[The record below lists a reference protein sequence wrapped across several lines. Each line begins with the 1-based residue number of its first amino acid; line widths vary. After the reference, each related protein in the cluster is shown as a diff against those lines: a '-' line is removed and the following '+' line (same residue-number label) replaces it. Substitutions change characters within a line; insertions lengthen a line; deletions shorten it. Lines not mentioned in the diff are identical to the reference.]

1 MNGKINKTEMIPVEW
16 IIPNKNQPRKHFD
29 ETSLNELAE
38 SIAKVGIIQPL
49 TVKHAGNGRFDLIA
63 GERRLRAA
71 QLVGLRRVPCII
83 FEASEEDAAFL
94 SMIENVQREDLNF
107 VEEATGYKQLLSTYR
122 LTQEQLSEIIGKK
135 QSTIANKL
143 RILNLNEDV
152 LALLQKNNLT
162 ERHAR
167 ALLKLPVNE
176 RMSAARRIV
185 RRGLNVRQTEEMID
199 AINGKAAINP
209 AKRRV
214 TNIFDKRIYVN
225 TIKKAFSDI
234 KKTGV
239 RALYAEQEDGENIT
253 ITIVI
258 PKK

>member
-1 MNGKINKTEMIPVEW
+1 M
-16 IIPNKNQPRKHFD
+16 
-29 ETSLNELAE
+29 
-38 SIAKVGIIQPL
+38 
-49 TVKHAGNGRFDLIA
+49 
-63 GERRLRAA
+63 
-71 QLVGLRRVPCII
+71 
-83 FEASEEDAAFL
+83 
-94 SMIENVQREDLNF
+94 
-107 VEEATGYKQLLSTYR
+107 
-122 LTQEQLSEIIGKK
+122 
-135 QSTIANKL
+135 
-143 RILNLNEDV
+143 

>member
-1 MNGKINKTEMIPVEW
+1 MKNLRLEAREKLNKIRPTSLGQASRITGVSPADISALMIYMEKMKQQKLQEKKQMNGKINKTEMIPVEW

-49 TVKHAGNGRFDLIA
+49 TVKHAGNRRFDLIA

-122 LTQEQLSEIIGKK
+122 LTQEQLSEIIGK
-135 QSTIANKL
+135 
-143 RILNLNEDV
+143 
-152 LALLQKNNLT
+152 NN
-162 ERHAR
+162 RP
-167 ALLKLPVNE
+167 LP
-176 RMSAARRIV
+176 
-185 RRGLNVRQTEEMID
+185 
-199 AINGKAAINP
+199 
-209 AKRRV
+209 
-214 TNIFDKRIYVN
+214 TNY
-225 TIKKAFSDI
+225 AF
-234 KKTGV
+234 
-239 RALYAEQEDGENIT
+239 
-253 ITIVI
+253 
-258 PKK
+258 

>member
-107 VEEATGYKQLLSTYR
+107 VEEATGYKRCFQRTDSPRSNYR
-122 LTQEQLSEIIGKK
+122 KSSAK

-167 ALLKLPVNE
+167 ALLKLPVND
-176 RMSAARRIV
+176 AARRIV

-225 TIKKAFSDI
+225 TIKKALDI

>member
-1 MNGKINKTEMIPVEW
+1 MNSKTNRTEMIPVEW
-16 IIPNKNQPRKHFD
+16 IVPNKNQPRKYFD

-49 TVKHAGNGRFDLIA
+49 TVKHAGGGRFELIA
-63 GERRLRAA
+63 GERRLRAS

-107 VEEATGYKQLLSTYR
+107 IEEAAGYKQLLSTYR
-122 LTQEQLSEIIGKK
+122 LTQEKLSEIIGKK

-143 RILNLNEDV
+143 RILNLSEEV
-152 LALLQKNNLT
+152 LSLLQQNNLT

-167 ALLKLPVNE
+167 ALLKLPTAE
-176 RMSAARRIV
+176 RMSATKKIV

-199 AINGKAAINP
+199 AMNGKAAINP
-209 AKRRV
+209 KKRRV

-225 TIKKAFSDI
+225 TIKKAFSDV

-239 RALYAEQEDGENIT
+239 RALYAEQEDGDNIT